1 MEPQEVEKQVTAQ
14 IDNQS
19 LPIEWSHSGN
29 THHFTVYPILKT
41 EQPQTLTLRFG
52 NKVINQK
59 EFQENIPGNQQF
71 SVLNVQLNDNDRQSL
86 RIDLSENVDPSQN
99 LEGLVTIQG
108 VSDIRYK
115 TNANTIFLF
124 YTIQE
129 DAESIEVTVHK
140 GIRSSENKIL
150 EEPYTQTV
158 YLPSSNPA
166 IRFIGEGIIV
176 PSEGKVWVPFSAVA
190 LKAVD
195 VQIIK
200 VFDQI

>member
-1 MEPQEVEKQVTAQ
+1 MKVVDLQASFNPGNFTTTSSNDTLNYQASLYASDHMESQEIEKQVTAQ

-99 LEGLVTIQG
+99 LEGLITIQG

-124 YTIQE
+124 
-129 DAESIEVTVHK
+129 
-140 GIRSSENKIL
+140 
-150 EEPYTQTV
+150 QTV
-158 YLPSSNPA
+158 
-166 IRFIGEGIIV
+166 
-176 PSEGKVWVPFSAVA
+176 
-190 LKAVD
+190 
-195 VQIIK
+195 
-200 VFDQI
+200 